1 MKAYTLFEVIITI
14 IIVGALAMI
23 FMSFYANYIKQLMN
37 L

>member
-1 MKAYTLFEVIITI
+1 MKAYTLVEVIITI
-14 IIVGALAMI
+14 IIVGVLAMV